1 MHYSS
6 EAKEIYSAR
15 EGRKTEL
22 TADGTDR
29 SREKPA
35 HPGFPGKG
43 VIKQYLLL
51 YLVDLS
57 HFCGPQCT
65 CSMYFRCHHLYGN
78 KKQTKA

>member
-51 YLVDLS
+51 YLVDLIVT
-57 HFCGPQCT
+57 FLWPT
-65 CSMYFRCHHLYGN
+65 VYMFDVL
-78 KKQTKA
+78 

>member
-6 EAKEIYSAR
+6 EANEIYSAR

-51 YLVDLS
+51 YLVDLIVT
-57 HFCGPQCT
+57 FLWPT
-65 CSMYFRCHHLYGN
+65 VYMFDVL
-78 KKQTKA
+78 

>member
-1 MHYSS
+1 MHYSF

-51 YLVDLS
+51 YLVDLIVT
-57 HFCGPQCT
+57 FLWPT
-65 CSMYFRCHHLYGN
+65 VYMFDVL
-78 KKQTKA
+78 